1 MEVKAPFIAIVLA
14 LLLSPNARGNPTEFT
29 KKILAA
35 SNPKSSPKEN
45 WDNLEMLYPLLDSAD
60 NKEKALFRSQEAD
73 TLYKAGFPRLATA
86 ILVEAQN
93 SIDSKSFP
101 KWIDRNWQE
110 AAKASK
116 KTDLSLILTQ
126 IILKD
131 ANPPGF
137 GQDWDY
143 FNGLRLEKTGS
154 KEEAKKAFMNVDQNS
169 WYYPKAL
176 FHRAILAVSEDNFE
190 EAKKNLRT
198 SLVRLD
204 LRQGTSYPEK
214 VKVKLRSELW
224 LNLARIYY
232 ETSKF
237 DLSIQAYRNVERATP
252 FYSDALFEQ
261 SWALFMGGYPNHALG
276 SLYSLTSP
284 WYSSRYKPEAD
295 MLESIIYFWLC
306 DYNASRV
313 SLAKFISRHQST
325 IKGLDEFLTKKT
337 TSAKDAWDI
346 FENFTT
352 GVSSASIGID
362 RNLLAE
368 AIYQES
374 LVPFREHLA
383 GLYDEKKKI
392 QVRGVNN
399 SKSID
404 QVVRVLERQIEISK
418 LLLGEQLLR
427 ELKVLHQDFTRLRDH
442 AELLYVELLT
452 SEKDKLLGKELYKD
466 SKITDAS
473 AKKPSVWNI
482 GVKQTW
488 AASDKD
494 EFWTDEIGFYVFKE
508 KSMCSP
514 VLKE

>member
-1 MEVKAPFIAIVLA
+1 MEVKTPIIAIGFA
-14 LLLSPNARGNPTEFT
+14 LLLTPNAQGAPTEFT
-29 KKILAA
+29 KKIVAA
-35 SNPKSSPKEN
+35 SNPKNSAKAN
-45 WDNLEMLYPLLDSAD
+45 WENLELLYPLLESAD
-60 NKEKALFRSQEAD
+60 NKERALFHSQEAD

-86 ILVEAQN
+86 ILVRAQN
-93 SIDSKSFP
+93 ALDSKSFP

-116 KTDLSLILTQ
+116 KTDLSQILTQ
-126 IILKD
+126 VLLKD
-131 ANPPGF
+131 ASPPGF
-137 GQDWDY
+137 GQDWNY
-143 FNGLRLEKTGS
+143 FNGLRLEKTGA

-176 FHRAILAVSEDNFE
+176 FHRAVLAASQDNFE

-224 LNLARIYY
+224 LNLARVYY

-237 DLSIQAYRNVERATP
+237 DLSIQAYRNVEKSTP

-295 MLESIIYFWLC
+295 MLESLIYFWLC
-306 DYNASRV
+306 DYNASRI

-325 IKGLDEFLTKKT
+325 IKGLDDFLEKKT
-337 TSAKDAWDI
+337 TSAKDAWEI

-352 GVSSASIGID
+352 GVSSDSIGID

-368 AIYQES
+368 AIFQES

-383 GLYDEKKKI
+383 GLYDEKKKLQI
-392 QVRGVNN
+392 KGVNR
-399 SKSID
+399 SKSIEN
-404 QVVRVLERQIEISK
+404 VAKVLDAQIEISK
-418 LLLGEQLLR
+418 ILLGEQLLR
-427 ELKVLHQDFTRLRDH
+427 ELKVLHKDFVRLREH

-473 AKKPSVWNI
+473 AKKPGVWNI

-494 EFWTDEIGFYVFKE
+494 EFWADEIGFYVFKE
-508 KSMCSP
+508 KSMCSA
-514 VLKE
+514 VSKE